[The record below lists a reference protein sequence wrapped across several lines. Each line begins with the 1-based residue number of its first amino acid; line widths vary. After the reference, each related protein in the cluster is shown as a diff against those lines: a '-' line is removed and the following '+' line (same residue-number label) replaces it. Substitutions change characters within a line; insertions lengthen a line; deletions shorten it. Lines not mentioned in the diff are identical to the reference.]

1 MVKKTQENAAFR
13 ESLDSDF
20 SLSELQDAIRAF
32 LTGKATGLDGFG
44 PEFYKAFH
52 EVLAPSLLRMIQ
64 DTFKNKQLPSSLCES
79 NICVLL
85 K

>member
-1 MVKKTQENAAFR
+1 MDAAFR

-32 LTGKATGLDGFG
+32 PTGKVTGPDGFG
-44 PEFYKAFH
+44 PEFYKAFQG
-52 EVLAPSLLRMIQ
+52 VLAPSLLRIIR
-64 DTFKNKQLPSSLCES
+64 DTFGSRQLPPSLSEA

-85 K
+85 KKDET